1 MGEPRAILDRPSR
14 DEHCRRRHPKKS
26 CVDVL
31 AAARSDVARHDINYM
46 VGTPDGVVHF
56 SERHYMGL
64 FRDQDYQEAMDRA
77 NLELIH
83 SDPKGFFGNGLYVAR
98 LRK

>member
-1 MGEPRAILDRPSR
+1 M
-14 DEHCRRRHPKKS
+14 
-26 CVDVL
+26 DVL
-31 AAARSDVARHDINYM
+31 AAARSDVARHDINYL